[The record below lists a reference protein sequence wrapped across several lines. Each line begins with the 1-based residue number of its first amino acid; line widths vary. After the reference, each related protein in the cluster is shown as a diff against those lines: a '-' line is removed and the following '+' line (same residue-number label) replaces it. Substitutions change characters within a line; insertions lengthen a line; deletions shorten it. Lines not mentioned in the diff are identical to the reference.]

1 MKANRNEDRILV
13 EGTKTA
19 FEILEVLDE
28 LKEASLT
35 EVTDH
40 VSLSRP
46 GVYKHLTTLDELGYV
61 VKDDGIY
68 SLSPRFLRFGNTWL
82 NSTPLYRVAK
92 PKIDELSDTTPG
104 LASLLVKDHD
114 QGVYAYRT
122 GKDEYLLER
131 PAGEVVPLHAS
142 AAGKALLAFRDD
154 SSVESI
160 LNGDTLPRVTAN
172 TTVDPATL
180 RSELK
185 DIREGGIASDSGECV
200 EDWHSV
206 AYPIM
211 HDGDAP
217 VGAVSVSGPTDEIPV
232 WTLQEEIA
240 GQIVSTAKSIEVE
253 LLKD

>member
-1 MKANRNEDRILV
+1 MKPNRDDSRILV

-19 FEILEVLDE
+19 FEILVVLDE
-28 LKEASLT
+28 LQEATLT
-35 EVTDH
+35 EVTEH
-40 VSLSRP
+40 VPLSRP

-61 VKDDGIY
+61 VKEDGIY
-68 SLSPRFLRFGNTWL
+68 SLSPRFLRFGNTRL

-92 PKIDELSDTTPG
+92 PKIDELSDTTSG
-104 LASLLVKDHD
+104 LASLVVEDHS

-122 GKDEYLLER
+122 GKDEYLFER

-154 SSVESI
+154 SSVES
-160 LNGDTLPRVTAN
+160 LVEGDSFSKETPDTI
-172 TTVDPATL
+172 TDPATL

-200 EDWHSV
+200 EGWHSV

-211 HDGDAP
+211 HEETIP

-240 GQIVSTAKSIEVE
+240 GQIVSTAKSIEVD
-253 LLKD
+253 LFKD